1 MHHWKKIVICVVLLL
16 LVCSRGAFAETL
28 VAGVND
34 WQPWMRTQGAEA
46 DGIMVDIFTDAV
58 QRAGYEPVV
67 VVMPHKRRNVIEW
80 GRSIHVEPGVLP
92 EWRREYEEVS
102 VYTIPF
108 VTTRDIVLAKKGVLE
123 PATSVEDFH
132 GKRLGVTLGYYY
144 PDGFS
149 EAFESSSIIRD
160 DSPAG
165 PNLVQKL
172 QLSRVHGAIMDK
184 HEASYWISQLS
195 LKSEDFEFV
204 YTFSLVSELRMRL
217 HPDKAHMLPAL
228 NAALQEM
235 LQEGAIRKIIA
246 SHLD

>member
-1 MHHWKKIVICVVLLL
+1 MHHLKKIGICVVLLL
-16 LVCSRGAFAETL
+16 LVCSRGALAETL

-34 WQPWMRTQGAEA
+34 WHPWMRTQGAEA
-46 DGIMVDIFTDAV
+46 GGILVEVFTDAV

-67 VVMPHKRRNVIEW
+67 VVMPHKRRNEVEW
-80 GRSIHVEPGVLP
+80 GRTVHVEIGVIP
-92 EWRREYEEVS
+92 EWREQFADVS

-108 VTTRDIVLAKKGVLE
+108 VSTRDIVLAQKGVLE

-149 EAFESSSIIRD
+149 EAFESGSIIRD
-160 DSPAG
+160 DSPEG
-165 PNLVQKL
+165 SNLMQKL
-172 QLSRVHGAIMDK
+172 HLGRVHGAILDK
-184 HEASYWISQLS
+184 HEARYWIKQLA
-195 LKSEDFEFV
+195 LRPGDFETV
-204 YTFSLVSELRMRL
+204 YTFSLVSDLRMRL

-235 LQEGAIRKIIA
+235 LEQGAIREIIA